1 VSGDREE
8 LERLV
13 HEIPEDQVPMVL
25 ADVRR
30 HLRLV
35 KDRLWP
41 PSFFGIAPGDG
52 TPVGARADELLAE
65 GFGQY
70 K

>member
-1 VSGDREE
+1 MTADREE

-13 HEIPEDQVPMVL
+13 HELPDAQVPLVL

-30 HLRLV
+30 HLRPV
-35 KDRLWP
+35 SERPWP
-41 PSFFGIAPGDG
+41 PAWFGAAPGHG
-52 TPVGARADELLAE
+52 TSIGANADELLAE

-70 K
+70 R

>member
-1 VSGDREE
+1 MNGDREE

-13 HEIPEDQVPMVL
+13 REISDDQVPMVL

-30 HLRLV
+30 HLRV
-35 KDRLWP
+35 VQDHHWP
-41 PSFFGIAPGDG
+41 PAFFGGAPGDG
-52 TPVGARADELLAE
+52 RAVGARADELLAE